1 MKRSIPFI
9 LIVATTL
16 LSLPCTMAQSRIRQ
30 YEEYIEKYA
39 GLAQEH
45 QRRYGIPASI
55 TLAQGLL
62 ESGAG
67 TSELSRKANNHF
79 GIKCH
84 DWEGATIHYKRDC
97 YRKYRSVED
106 SYHDHSQFLLRDR
119 YQKLFE
125 LKLTDYKGWARGLKK
140 YGYATDPSY
149 AQKLIN
155 LIELYDLNRFV
166 KKAGDSK
173 KSRDNKADTGRYPPA
188 APRHTV
194 YRSWGLLYVEASDGD
209 TYQTIADDFGFSP
222 KELARY
228 NDSKADVTLA
238 AGDIVYLEKK
248 NKKAAEGYDL
258 HIVREGETL
267 HFISQQYGIELK
279 HLAKRNKM
287 RRDAPLS
294 PGQRLK
300 LR

>member
-1 MKRSIPFI
+1 M
-9 LIVATTL
+9 
-16 LSLPCTMAQSRIRQ
+16 
-30 YEEYIEKYA
+30 
-39 GLAQEH
+39 
-45 QRRYGIPASI
+45 
-55 TLAQGLL
+55 
-62 ESGAG
+62 
-67 TSELSRKANNHF
+67 
-79 GIKCH
+79 
-84 DWEGATIHYKRDC
+84 
-97 YRKYRSVED
+97 
-106 SYHDHSQFLLRDR
+106 
-119 YQKLFE
+119 
-125 LKLTDYKGWARGLKK
+125 
-140 YGYATDPSY
+140 
-149 AQKLIN
+149 
-155 LIELYDLNRFV
+155 
-166 KKAGDSK
+166 
-173 KSRDNKADTGRYPPA
+173 
-188 APRHTV
+188 